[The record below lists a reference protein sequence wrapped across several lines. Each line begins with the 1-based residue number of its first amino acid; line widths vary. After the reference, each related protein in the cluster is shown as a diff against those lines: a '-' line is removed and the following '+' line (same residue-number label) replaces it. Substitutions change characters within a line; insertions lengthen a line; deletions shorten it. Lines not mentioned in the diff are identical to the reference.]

1 MIVDCAVYDDG
12 VRRPGTP
19 PLDQVFEAA
28 REHDRSFA
36 WIGLSSP
43 TEGEFDQMRVEFGLH
58 QLAIEDAVKAHQRPK
73 IEVYGDTLFVV
84 IKPARYVDRNEI
96 IKVSQIMLFIGR
108 GFVVTVR
115 HGGVAL
121 TDVREE
127 LEREPERLRC
137 GPGAVL
143 HAVLDHV
150 VDGYEAA
157 LADLDSDI
165 DEVEDEVFR
174 PGRGNHAERIYRM
187 KREVL
192 ELRRAVV
199 PLTTP
204 VERLTSREVPW
215 IVPELR
221 PYFRDVHDHLMRS
234 ADHVDQL
241 DGLLTSV
248 LGAQL
253 TQVTVAQNEDMRK
266 ISAWV
271 AIAAVPTMLAGI
283 YGMNFHHMPELSW
296 SFGYYWILGVMA
308 VACTGL
314 YALFR
319 RSGWL

>member
-12 VRRPGTP
+12 VRRPGQV
-19 PLDQVFEAA
+19 PLDQIFEAA
-28 REHDRSFA
+28 RDHVRSFA

-43 TEGEFDQMRVEFGLH
+43 TEDEFDQLRGEFGLH
-58 QLAIEDAVKAHQRPK
+58 PLAIEDAVKAHQRPK
-73 IEVYGDTLFVV
+73 IELYGDTLFVV
-84 IKPARYVDRNEI
+84 LKPARYVDRTEI
-96 IKVSQIMLFIGR
+96 IQVTEVMLFIGA

-115 HGGVAL
+115 HGGAAL
-121 TDVREE
+121 TDVRDMLEGRPE
-127 LEREPERLRC
+127 LLSC

-143 HAVLDHV
+143 HAVLDSV
-150 VDGYEAA
+150 VDGYEEA
-157 LADLDSDI
+157 LADLDTDV
-165 DEVEDEVFR
+165 DELEDDVFR
-174 PGRGNHAERIYRM
+174 PGKGNHAERIYRM

-192 ELRRAVV
+192 ELRRAVL
-199 PLTTP
+199 PLTAP
-204 VERLTSREVPW
+204 MDRLTSRDVPW
-215 IVPELR
+215 IAAELR
-221 PYFRDVHDHLMRS
+221 PYFRDVHDHLLRA

-241 DGLLTSV
+241 DSLLTSV

-283 YGMNFHHMPELSW
+283 YGMNFHHMPELTW
-296 SFGYYWILGVMA
+296 SYGYYWILGVMA
-308 VACTGL
+308 IACGLL